1 MLFLRHIILMSV
13 GKLIQKAFD
22 ALWPMFY
29 GLSVALMI
37 WAGYKSLV
45 WGLLWIL
52 KKQLRNRNLEGFK
65 KLLGNNYKAKSLG
78 EGDKRYKWNKWF
90 FAVKANFD
98 NEGNLICN
106 FIEPVHFWSVKSVLS
121 FV

>member
-1 MLFLRHIILMSV
+1 MPV
-13 GKLIQKAFD
+13 GELIQKAFA

-29 GLSVALMI
+29 GLSIFLFV
-37 WAGYKSLV
+37 WAGYKSLI
-45 WGLLWIL
+45 WIMLWFLKRHL
-52 KKQLRNRNLEGFK
+52 KKKDLEGFK
-65 KLLGNNYKAKSLG
+65 KVLGTNYKAKSLG
-78 EGDKRYKWNKWF
+78 EGDKRYKWNKWV

>member
-1 MLFLRHIILMSV
+1 MLFLRHTILMPV
-13 GKLIQKAFD
+13 GELIQKAFA

-29 GLSVALMI
+29 GLSIFLFV
-37 WAGYKSLV
+37 WAGYKSLI
-45 WGLLWIL
+45 WIMLWFLKRHL
-52 KKQLRNRNLEGFK
+52 KKKDLEGFK
-65 KLLGNNYKAKSLG
+65 KVLGTNYKAKSLG
-78 EGDKRYKWNKWF
+78 EGDKRYKWNKWV

>member
-1 MLFLRHIILMSV
+1 MSV
-13 GKLIQKAFD
+13 GELIQKSLAVI
-22 ALWPMFY
+22 WPMFY

-37 WAGYKSLV
+37 WAAYKSII
-45 WGLLWIL
+45 WIALWFL
-52 KKQLRNRNLEGFK
+52 KQRLRKKNLEGFK
-65 KLLGNNYKAKSLG
+65 QILGNNYQAKSLG

-98 NEGNLICN
+98 NEGNLVCS
-106 FIEPVHFWSVKSVLS
+106 FIERVHFWSLQSVLS

>member
-1 MLFLRHIILMSV
+1 MSV
-13 GKLIQKAFD
+13 GELIQKAFA

-37 WAGYKSLV
+37 WAAYKSFI
-45 WGLLWIL
+45 WMFLWFL
-52 KKQLRNRNLEGFK
+52 KNKLRSRSLDDFK
-65 KLLGNNYKAKSLG
+65 RVLGNNYQAKSLG

-98 NEGNLICN
+98 NEGNLVCS
-106 FIEPVHFWSVKSVLS
+106 FIEPVHFWSLQSVLS

>member
-1 MLFLRHIILMSV
+1 MLFLRHIILMSI
-13 GKLIQKAFD
+13 GKLIQKAF
-22 ALWPMFY
+22 A
-29 GLSVALMI
+29 ALMPFFYSLSI
-37 WAGYKSLV
+37 VLFVWAGYKSLI
-45 WGLLWIL
+45 WMILWFL
-52 KKQLRNRNLEGFK
+52 KRHLRRKNLEEFK
-65 KLLGNNYKAKSLG
+65 KVLGTNYKAKSLG